1 MSLLEMNPF
10 TFTKGESPSALP
22 LDLRAEVDDTA
33 DFKNVKNWGE
43 LEFPQPFGKKL
54 LPEESYISSLDEK
67 TGASLKLTVLKPT
80 GRIWLMVAGGGAS
93 VIFADTVAD
102 LGAADELA
110 NYGEYSGNPN
120 EEETAAYAKTLLDL
134 ATRTPDPEGRGKVLL
149 IGGAIANFTDVA
161 KTFKG
166 IIHALQ
172 LYKDKLVE
180 NKFRIFVRRAGPN
193 YEEGL
198 RMMKSLQ
205 LGVPIEVF
213 GPETTMTKIVPMAI
227 DYIRGK

>member
-1 MSLLEMNPF
+1 
-10 TFTKGESPSALP
+10 
-22 LDLRAEVDDTA
+22 
-33 DFKNVKNWGE
+33 
-43 LEFPQPFGKKL
+43 
-54 LPEESYISSLDEK
+54 
-67 TGASLKLTVLKPT
+67 
-80 GRIWLMVAGGGAS
+80 MVAGGGAS

-120 EEETAAYAKTLLDL
+120 EEETAAYAKTLLEL
-134 ATRTPDPEGRGKVLL
+134 ATRYPDPEGRGKVLL

-166 IIHALQ
+166 IIHALE
-172 LYKDKLVE
+172 LYKEKLVQH
-180 NKFRIFVRRAGPN
+180 KFHIYVRRAGPN
-193 YEEGL
+193 YQEGL
-198 RMMKSLQ
+198 RMMKSLA

-227 DYIRGK
+227 DYSRRP